1 MGYWLMG
8 RDEDELGDKLDA
20 AIAQF
25 TETMGRA
32 PTLEEESTLWERI
45 VHPELYAPVAEMAD
59 EG

>member
-1 MGYWLMG
+1 MG